1 MLKTTLLTAALVMAT
16 SGLAQA
22 GGQEGTIGVGAEFQM
37 NGLVG
42 GPSLNY
48 DAGKFHAG
56 AMFGFRRVDQGGQA
70 NTETDIGARFYF
82 HIHSTAMSDFGV
94 GGMLGIASVPVGGG
108 MGGNPTRQTDVFL
121 EPGFQIRLFVASNVA
136 LSFAAGLSIGLSD
149 ATTTAIAG
157 QGIGIST
164 STRQSIGLDGGAG
177 VHYYFF

>member
-1 MLKTTLLTAALVMAT
+1 MTKTTMFVAILLA
-16 SGLAQA
+16 SGGVAQA
-22 GGQEGTIGVGAEFQM
+22 GGQSGSFGLGAEAEL
-37 NGLVG
+37 NGIG
-42 GPSLNY
+42 GVSANY